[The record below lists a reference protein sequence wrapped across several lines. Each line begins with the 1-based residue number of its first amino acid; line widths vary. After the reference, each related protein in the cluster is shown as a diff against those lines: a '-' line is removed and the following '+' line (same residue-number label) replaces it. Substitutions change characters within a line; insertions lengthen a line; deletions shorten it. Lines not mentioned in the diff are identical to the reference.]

1 MNFYEQQLKR
11 IKIVLGIEKD
21 EMKLAEAVLE
31 DGVTRVRAEAFEPGM
46 KIFVVSEEGE
56 EAPAPEGFHVTE
68 DGIGVEVD
76 SQGTI
81 VTVEKPEPAGED
93 IEVEAEKEDTKMSEE
108 IVEAIIEKKIEEMMG
123 AVMMVVE
130 EVAKEVS
137 TIKEEMAS
145 YKSKMEKMSKTPGAT
160 KTSTFN
166 KNASAEEPV
175 SQFQVQMEK
184 LNVLRA
190 AAASKKRK

>member
-11 IKIVLGIEKD
+11 IKIVLGLEKD
-21 EMKLAEAVLE
+21 EVKLAEAVLE

-68 DGIGVEVD
+68 DGIRVEVD
-76 SQGTI
+76 SEGTI
-81 VTVEKPEPAGED
+81 VTVEKPDAEPEE
-93 IEVEAEKEDTKMSEE
+93 IEVEAAEEKMEVTEE
-108 IVEAIIEKKIEEMMG
+108 IVETIIEKKIEEMMG
-123 AVMMVVE
+123 AVMLVVE

-137 TIKEEMAS
+137 SMKEEMAS
-145 YKSKMEKMSKTPGAT
+145 YRSKMEKMSKTPGAT

-166 KNASAEEPV
+166 QNASAEEPV
-175 SQFQVQMEK
+175 SRFQVQMEK

-190 AAASKKRK
+190 AAVNKSKK